1 MSFKPDLTIPENRE
15 YWDHVKKLS
24 EQVKTWPDWMKGKDV
39 TGSSE
44 SQSDRKERKTAAFST
59 SKKALK

>member
-1 MSFKPDLTIPENRE
+1 MSFNPDLNIPENRE

-39 TGSSE
+39 TGNSE
-44 SQSDRKERKTAAFST
+44 SRSDSKGRKTAAFST
-59 SKKALK
+59 LKKTLK

>member
-1 MSFKPDLTIPENRE
+1 MSFNPDLTVPENRE

-24 EQVKTWPDWMKGKDV
+24 EQVKTWPDWMKGRDV
-39 TGSSE
+39 TECSE
-44 SQSDRKERKTAAFST
+44 SKADSKERKTSVFSA